1 MRLEFTHSDLMDS
14 SEYYNQF
21 IKPIYEISKH
31 YASDDYYIKAFCY
44 EMAFTTITTYNR
56 VICNLFKE
64 GTYLVGIQLIRMQI
78 DILTTLFADTLH
90 PFNVLY
96 KIYFK
101 GKGLGKIRLNQKY
114 LNPSDLR
121 NKVDAEFRTNVSDL
135 YKQYSSFNHPT
146 KKQFGWEVFCAYSGN
161 YEHYI
166 KDLVSINQTIGHILS
181 SFIETN
187 NQHSD

>member
-14 SEYYNQF
+14 SEYYKQF
-21 IKPIYEISKH
+21 IKPIYVISKH
-31 YASDDYYIKAFCY
+31 NASDDYYIKAFCY

-56 VICNLFKE
+56 VICNLLKE

-78 DILTTLFADTLH
+78 DILTTIFADTLH

-114 LNPSDLR
+114 LN
-121 NKVDAEFRTNVSDL
+121 
-135 YKQYSSFNHPT
+135 
-146 KKQFGWEVFCAYSGN
+146 
-161 YEHYI
+161 
-166 KDLVSINQTIGHILS
+166 LVI
-181 SFIETN
+181 
-187 NQHSD
+187 